1 MKAIVLGAGGH
12 ARVVLAMLA
21 ATGDYDVAG
30 VVDTDT
36 PRPGEIILGVPVL
49 GGINQLTELRNT
61 GVEAAFVA
69 IGDGAARAKAQ
80 ATLASEGYALPP
92 LVHPSAFISPNVHL
106 GAGTQVCALAFV
118 GPEAVLGDG
127 VVINTQAAVDHE
139 SRIGDFATISPAVTI
154 AGRCTIGAG
163 AFLGLGAKV
172 SHGLMIGAGARLGA
186 GAVALA
192 DVAPGVLAVGLPA
205 RPKEAR
211 GKYNS

>member
-106 GAGTQVCALAFV
+106 GAGATGLCASV
-118 GPEAVLGDG
+118 RWPR
-127 VVINTQAAVDHE
+127 
-139 SRIGDFATISPAVTI
+139 SRARRWGSHQYPGSCRPRKSNRRFCHDFASCDYRRALHHRRRSLPRARGQSEPRANDRRWGAARGWRSGVSRCS
-154 AGRCTIGAG
+154 AGRACCRSSRSPQRGSR
-163 AFLGLGAKV
+163 KV
-172 SHGLMIGAGARLGA
+172 
-186 GAVALA
+186 
-192 DVAPGVLAVGLPA
+192 
-205 RPKEAR
+205 
-211 GKYNS
+211 